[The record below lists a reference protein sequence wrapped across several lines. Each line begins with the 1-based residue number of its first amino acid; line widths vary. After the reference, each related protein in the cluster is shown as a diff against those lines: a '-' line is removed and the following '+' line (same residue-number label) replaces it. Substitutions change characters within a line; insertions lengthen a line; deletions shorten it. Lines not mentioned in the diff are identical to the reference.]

1 MKVRVCSWWD
11 AGSGEYHGF
20 CRAGE
25 RFPVPTGNPNAEGVY
40 SAIYRTHI
48 VEVDDEGIEIH

>member
-25 RFPVPTGNPNAEGVY
+25 MFPVPVGNPDEEGVY
-40 SAIYRTHI
+40 TARYKTRI